1 MDHEIIGQTKPL
13 ARISANPPNGRGEE
27 GGTGLPAVVWKRSS
41 TSMANGNCVE
51 VACLPDGR
59 IAVRDS
65 KDMGGP
71 VLCFT
76 REEWQ
81 NFLDGIQGT
90 RFRTS

>member
-1 MDHEIIGQTKPL
+1 
-13 ARISANPPNGRGEE
+13 
-27 GGTGLPAVVWKRSS
+27 
-41 TSMANGNCVE
+41 MANGNCVE